1 MGKYNF
7 NALEI
12 FPNEAPV
19 VMMEQLG
26 QFEVV
31 QELANNLFCGYH
43 TFHYEGKNY
52 MHIGWNSANGVAYH
66 TLKQFSEATNRKF
79 FTRFNEL
86 SSLPLS
92 EVQKIFYQ
100 DKDEDFFEPI
110 LALEEG
116 NDITDSSL
124 AFQ

>member
-1 MGKYNF
+1 MGKCNF

-19 VMMEQLG
+19 LMMEQLG
-26 QFEVV
+26 EFEIE
-31 QELANNLFCGYH
+31 QELANNHFCGYH
-43 TFHYEGKNY
+43 TFRHEGKNY

-66 TLKQFSEATNRKF
+66 TLKRFSLETNREL

-86 SSLPLS
+86 CSLPLS
-92 EVQKIFYQ
+92 EVQTIFYQ
-100 DKDEDFFEPI
+100 DKEEDFLEPI

-116 NDITDSSL
+116 THI
-124 AFQ
+124 QPQH